1 MQYKMLFACNAR
13 AILST
18 CIGNRYLQTASRAFF
33 STKPKIFLNTTF
45 TKPMQT
51 FFECLAIP
59 LRMGNRVVCMNTD
72 GCGVCLFRH
81 KALSVCL
88 HMRHDLVVFNRT
100 LHMLAH
106 GTGRCSCLHMRQDD
120 ADACTCDM
128 ILWFSACT
136 CDTILWFSTGLA

>member
-1 MQYKMLFACNAR
+1 MLFACNAR

-88 HMRHDLVVFNRT
+88 HMRHDLVVF
-100 LHMLAH
+100 
-106 GTGRCSCLHMRQDD
+106 CLHMRHDLVVFNRIGVNLHH
-120 ADACTCDM
+120 AIKLITCECQREEEKKVGENRYRRA
-128 ILWFSACT
+128 SALVIK
-136 CDTILWFSTGLA
+136 D